1 MLSELSFPQMS
12 LLPISSFRVFL
23 VFIACPNCCF
33 IHQLLQPIPASL
45 NVFSRSHLGTCH
57 SCRNAQSWASQ
68 GLSLMKV
75 FRLRLTAT
83 IFFYQNDC
91 IAFQQFALGVCA
103 AVLLAA
109 ASLGYGNQTRLFKMP
124 QYFLTSERLLLSSS
138 SLPLIVFFTVFQ
150 SSSEVDSDR
159 LASSLLNFGEG

>member
-1 MLSELSFPQMS
+1 M
-12 LLPISSFRVFL
+12 
-23 VFIACPNCCF
+23 
-33 IHQLLQPIPASL
+33 
-45 NVFSRSHLGTCH
+45 
-57 SCRNAQSWASQ
+57 
-68 GLSLMKV
+68 
-75 FRLRLTAT
+75 
-83 IFFYQNDC
+83 
-91 IAFQQFALGVCA
+91 CA